1 MRKYGAVN
9 EVGVIVK
16 TGTNKK
22 DMEMFINKHNEE
34 ASGWNIPRYR
44 LVDLTA
50 MRKGERAIK
59 GE

>member
-1 MRKYGAVN
+1 MRKYGAVS
-9 EVGVIVK
+9 EVGTIVK

-22 DMEMFINKHNEE
+22 EMERFVNKHNEE

-50 MRKGERAIK
+50 MRKGEK
-59 GE
+59 